1 MYPRYFKRLPANWI
15 ESKSQRIVFEF
26 IHKAT
31 NPISSVPT
39 KENDDLVFGKEGKCS
54 LSVEINRLRKRNKF
68 RAGQTRITEEEG
80 GHRMSRGGCCL
91 RYINFRFV
99 IVPPDSLRFA
109 IQRMGCTRGCL
120 FYLYNKFAQ

>member
-54 LSVEINRLRKRNKF
+54 LSVEINRLRKRNNKF
-68 RAGQTRITEEEG
+68 RAGQTQRRRAGT
-80 GHRMSRGGCCL
+80 GC
-91 RYINFRFV
+91 RVADVAFV
-99 IVPPDSLRFA
+99 
-109 IQRMGCTRGCL
+109 T
-120 FYLYNKFAQ
+120 